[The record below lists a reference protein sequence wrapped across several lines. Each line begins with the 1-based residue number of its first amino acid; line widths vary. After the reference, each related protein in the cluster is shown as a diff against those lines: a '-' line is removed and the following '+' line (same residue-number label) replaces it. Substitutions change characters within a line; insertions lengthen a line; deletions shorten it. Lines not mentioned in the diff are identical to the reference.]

1 MTEETTVDEP
11 LVRQLHMP
19 DDVEKAAEAIEVV
32 RGWVI
37 DKHLQCSI
45 SASVFADH
53 AQWGILL
60 ADLAQHIA
68 GAMHEV
74 HKVDQ
79 QETLQKIVTAFTNA
93 INDAQAPDA

>member
-1 MTEETTVDEP
+1 MAES

-19 DDVEKAAEAIEVV
+19 DDVETATEAIEVL

-53 AQWGILL
+53 AQWGVLL

-74 HKVDQ
+74 HQVDQ
-79 QETLQKIVTAFTNA
+79 QETLQKIVTAFTSA
-93 INDAQAPDA
+93 VGDAQAPDA

>member
-1 MTEETTVDEP
+1 MDEP

-53 AQWGILL
+53 AQWGVLL

-79 QETLQKIVTAFTNA
+79 QETLQKIVTAFTTA
-93 INDAQAPDA
+93 MNDARPPDA

>member
-1 MTEETTVDEP
+1 MDER

-19 DDVEKAAEAIEVV
+19 DDVETAAEAIEVV

-53 AQWGILL
+53 AQWGVLL
-60 ADLAQHIA
+60 ADLAQHVA

-74 HKVDQ
+74 HQVDQ
-79 QETLQKIVTAFTNA
+79 QETLDKIVAAFTRA
-93 INDAQAPDA
+93 ISDAQTPDA